1 MGSMKAD
8 HQLMFDRGILFAVGF
23 IVMSVLY
30 ICSYL
35 SMGSLWIIA
44 FWICVEANTHVLYRR
59 HIDINANSQQANSL
73 SNFHMHKEINV
84 EMMYKQ

>member
-35 SMGSLWIIA
+35 SMGSL
-44 FWICVEANTHVLYRR
+44 
-59 HIDINANSQQANSL
+59 
-73 SNFHMHKEINV
+73 
-84 EMMYKQ
+84 